1 EYLLEQR
8 RARTRQPENKDRFAA
23 CGAVTGALAKKL
35 ACAHLLLACGVLF
48 HQLRAV
54 ATRGALERIAALVVV
69 PRLLVLAAVLVRL
82 AERQAPRRS
91 RGYRPHGR
99 RALRSPSHARSGNR
113 CSSDRASAV
122 GRAARWLPRAC
133 GGRGAR
139 RRSRGAIRCN
149 PAPFRAPP
157 PAGSRRRRAPRARR
171 RCARADAWPR
181 RDCHGAAGTRE
192 SA

>member
-82 AERQAPRRS
+82 AERKAQMVAVELV
-91 RGYRPHGR
+91 GR
-99 RALRSPSHARSGNR
+99 RVRFGRFELCDFRVGESVVFEIGEAPVRITELWP
-113 CSSDRASAV
+113 DRDRQLV
-122 GRAARWLPRAC
+122 GL
-133 GGRGAR
+133 
-139 RRSRGAIRCN
+139 N
-149 PAPFRAPP
+149 
-157 PAGSRRRRAPRARR
+157 RRRAPPERLQRV
-171 RCARADAWPR
+171 ADR
-181 RDCHGAAGTRE
+181 
-192 SA
+192 